1 MRKLLTIL
9 IAITIFIIIL
19 VISFNYMVSN
29 EKVPSNTKDTSR
41 VEESKEQDKDQ
52 VKEASQVKETTS
64 VEAKGQT
71 RDQAKEIALKEA
83 KTGQVIGYE
92 LDYEY
97 GKLVHE
103 IFILDGKL
111 EKEYNIDAQTGKILK
126 TEIKDLSM
134 DPEYRLMLN
143 TKPKID
149 LAKAEN
155 LVKQKYPKA
164 RVKKLKLDVEDKVL
178 VYEANLNEA
187 NKEIEVR
194 LDANRGTFSH
204 EDIETEHD

>member
-1 MRKLLTIL
+1 MRKLLTIF

-19 VISFNYMVSN
+19 LTTFNYKVPN
-29 EKVPSNTKDTSR
+29 ENLPSNTKDTSR
-41 VEESKEQDKDQ
+41 VEQSKEQAKDQ

-64 VEAKGQT
+64 VETKDQT
-71 RDQAKEIALKEA
+71 RDQAKEIDLKEA
-83 KTGQVIGYE
+83 KTGQIIGYD

-111 EKEYNIDAQTGKILK
+111 EKEYNIDTQTGKILK
-126 TEIKDLSM
+126 TEIKNLSM

-149 LAKAEN
+149 LIKAES

-164 RVKKLKLDVEDKVL
+164 RFKKLKLDVEDNVL
-178 VYEANLNEA
+178 VYEASLNEA

-194 LDANRGTFSH
+194 LDANVGTFSH
-204 EDIETEHD
+204 KDIETEDD

>member
-1 MRKLLTIL
+1 MRICHQIQK
-9 IAITIFIIIL
+9 
-19 VISFNYMVSN
+19 
-29 EKVPSNTKDTSR
+29 TSR
-41 VEESKEQDKDQ
+41 VKESKEQDKDQ

-194 LDANRGTFSH
+194 LDANTGTFSH

>member
-1 MRKLLTIL
+1 MRKLLTML

-29 EKVPSNTKDTSR
+29 EKVPSKTKYTSR
-41 VEESKEQDKDQ
+41 VEQSKEQDKDQ

-92 LDYEY
+92 QDYDF
-97 GKLVHE
+97 GKLVYE
-103 IFILDGKL
+103 IVILDGKL
-111 EKEYNIDAQTGKILK
+111 EKEYKIDSQTGKILK
-126 TEIKDLSM
+126 TEIKDLSI
-134 DPEYRLMLN
+134 DPENKLLLN

-149 LAKAEN
+149 LTKADS
-155 LVKQKYPKA
+155 LVKQKYPNA
-164 RVKKLKLDVEDKVL
+164 RVKKLKLDVENNVL
-178 VYEANLNEA
+178 VYDVNLIEA

-194 LDANRGTFSH
+194 LDANTGVFTH
-204 EDIETEHD
+204 EEIETDHD

>member
-19 VISFNYMVSN
+19 LTTFNYKVPN
-29 EKVPSNTKDTSR
+29 ENLPSNTKDTSR
-41 VEESKEQDKDQ
+41 VKESKEQDKDQ

-149 LAKAEN
+149 LAKVEN

-194 LDANRGTFSH
+194 LDAQTGTFSH

>member
-103 IFILDGKL
+103 IFIFDGKL
-111 EKEYNIDAQTGKILK
+111 EKEYNIDA
-126 TEIKDLSM
+126 
-134 DPEYRLMLN
+134 N
-143 TKPKID
+143 T
-149 LAKAEN
+149 
-155 LVKQKYPKA
+155 
-164 RVKKLKLDVEDKVL
+164 
-178 VYEANLNEA
+178 
-187 NKEIEVR
+187 
-194 LDANRGTFSH
+194 GTFSH

>member
-19 VISFNYMVSN
+19 LTTFNYKVPN
-29 EKVPSNTKDTSR
+29 ENLPSNTKDTSR
-41 VEESKEQDKDQ
+41 VKESKEQDKDQ

-149 LAKAEN
+149 LAKVEN

-178 VYEANLNEA
+178 V
-187 NKEIEVR
+187 ITSPH
-194 LDANRGTFSH
+194 RGWIQSQ
-204 EDIETEHD
+204 DSWPR

>member
-41 VEESKEQDKDQ
+41 VKESKEQDKDQ

-64 VEAKGQT
+64 VETKDQT

-83 KTGQVIGYE
+83 KTGQIIGYD

-111 EKEYNIDAQTGKILK
+111 EKEYNIDTQTGKILK
-126 TEIKDLSM
+126 TEIKNLSM
-134 DPEYRLMLN
+134 DPE
-143 TKPKID
+143 
-149 LAKAEN
+149 
-155 LVKQKYPKA
+155 
-164 RVKKLKLDVEDKVL
+164 
-178 VYEANLNEA
+178 
-187 NKEIEVR
+187 
-194 LDANRGTFSH
+194 
-204 EDIETEHD
+204 

>member
-19 VISFNYMVSN
+19 LTTFNYKVPN
-29 EKVPSNTKDTSR
+29 ENLPSNTKDTSR
-41 VEESKEQDKDQ
+41 VEQSKEQAKDQ

-64 VEAKGQT
+64 VETKDQT

-83 KTGQVIGYE
+83 KTGQIIGYD

-111 EKEYNIDAQTGKILK
+111 EKEYNIDTQTGKILK
-126 TEIKDLSM
+126 TEIKNLSM
-134 DPEYRLMLN
+134 DSEYRLMLN

-149 LAKAEN
+149 LTKAES

-194 LDANRGTFSH
+194 LDANTGTFSH

>member
-19 VISFNYMVSN
+19 LTTFNYKVPN
-29 EKVPSNTKDTSR
+29 ENLPSNTKDTSR
-41 VEESKEQDKDQ
+41 VKESKEQDKDQ

-83 KTGQVIGYE
+83 HTGQVIGYE

-111 EKEYNIDAQTGKILK
+111 EKEYNIDTQTGKILK

-155 LVKQKYPKA
+155 LVKQKYPNA
-164 RVKKLKLDVEDKVL
+164 SVKKLKLDVEDKVL
-178 VYEANLNEA
+178 VYEASLNEA
-187 NKEIEVR
+187 NKEIELR
-194 LDANRGTFSH
+194 LDANTGTFSH

>member
-19 VISFNYMVSN
+19 LTTFNYKVPN
-29 EKVPSNTKDTSR
+29 ENLPSNTKDTSR
-41 VEESKEQDKDQ
+41 VEQSKEQ
-52 VKEASQVKETTS
+52 A
-64 VEAKGQT
+64 

-83 KTGQVIGYE
+83 KTGQIIGYD

-111 EKEYNIDAQTGKILK
+111 EKEYNIDTQTGKILK
-126 TEIKDLSM
+126 TEIKNLSM

-149 LAKAEN
+149 LTKAES

-164 RVKKLKLDVEDKVL
+164 RVKKLKLDVEDNVL
-178 VYEANLNEA
+178 VYEASLNEA

-194 LDANRGTFSH
+194 LDANAGTFSH
-204 EDIETEHD
+204 KDIEIEDD

>member
-19 VISFNYMVSN
+19 LTTFNYKVPN
-29 EKVPSNTKDTSR
+29 ENLPSNTKDTSR
-41 VEESKEQDKDQ
+41 VEQSKEQARD
-52 VKEASQVKETTS
+52 QVKETTS
-64 VEAKGQT
+64 VETKDQT

-83 KTGQVIGYE
+83 KTGQIIGYD

-111 EKEYNIDAQTGKILK
+111 EKEYNIDTQTGKILK
-126 TEIKDLSM
+126 TEIKNLSM

-149 LAKAEN
+149 LTKAES

-164 RVKKLKLDVEDKVL
+164 RVKKLKLDVEDNVL
-178 VYEANLNEA
+178 VYEASLNEA

-194 LDANRGTFSH
+194 LDANAGTFSH
-204 EDIETEHD
+204 KDIEIEDD

>member
-19 VISFNYMVSN
+19 LTTFNYKVPN
-29 EKVPSNTKDTSR
+29 ENLPSNTKDTSR
-41 VEESKEQDKDQ
+41 VKESKEQDKDQ

-111 EKEYNIDAQTGKILK
+111 EKEYNIDTQTGKILK

-155 LVKQKYPKA
+155 LVKQKYPNA
-164 RVKKLKLDVEDKVL
+164 SVKKLKLDVEDKVL
-178 VYEANLNEA
+178 VYEASLNEA
-187 NKEIEVR
+187 NKEIELR
-194 LDANRGTFSH
+194 LDANTGTFSH